1 MTFEELVVAAEHSLP
16 VLFVVFENNT
26 LGLVRQMQ
34 LSRKGGRA
42 FATEMRCPDF
52 VKMASACG
60 VRGFKATSLKKLEAA
75 VAKAVKLSEPV
86 LIEVSVDSEAQV

>member
-1 MTFEELVVAAEHSLP
+1 
-16 VLFVVFENNT
+16 
-26 LGLVRQMQ
+26 
-34 LSRKGGRA
+34 
-42 FATEMRCPDF
+42 
-52 VKMASACG
+52 